1 MATLGETGEHGFIR
15 AIRKKFPM
23 ELAGDDGAVLRC
35 LETPVITTD
44 SFFEGTHFKK
54 GWAAP
59 DIIAG
64 RLMEATL
71 SDLAAMGA
79 FPEYLLS
86 SLVLPPDMELD
97 WMLEFYRGLTSR
109 QDCPLAGGETV
120 KGGVFGVT
128 LTALGDCRGEKPLLR
143 RNARPG
149 DSLWVTGP
157 LGRSFRSPE
166 LLDKGDL
173 SPAEGEQVRLFL
185 NPGARFDC
193 IPGIRGAGA
202 KSAIDIS
209 DGLFS
214 ECDHLSR
221 ESGVCLVIDLESVP
235 LVEYCR
241 GKPMEA
247 CAAGEDFELLF
258 TLPPDGRP
266 APGFFRI
273 GSVTPGNGIR
283 VLSHGEETEI
293 PEDRGYDHFS
303 EASTGRAT

>member
-1 MATLGETGEHGFIR
+1 MATLAETGEHGFIR

-44 SFFEGTHFKK
+44 SFFEGTHFRR

-59 DIIAG
+59 DTTAR

-97 WMLEFYRGLTSR
+97 WILDFYRGLTSR

-143 RNARPG
+143 RTPGPGTPSGSPVHWEGHSARRNSWIRVISVRRRG
-149 DSLWVTGP
+149 TG
-157 LGRSFRSPE
+157 SSVPE
-166 LLDKGDL
+166 PRGK
-173 SPAEGEQVRLFL
+173 VRL
-185 NPGARFDC
+185 
-193 IPGIRGAGA
+193 
-202 KSAIDIS
+202 
-209 DGLFS
+209 
-214 ECDHLSR
+214 HSR
-221 ESGVCLVIDLESVP
+221 DP
-235 LVEYCR
+235 RCR
-241 GKPMEA
+241 GKVGHRHFRRTVLRVRSPVP
-247 CAAGEDFELLF
+247 GE
-258 TLPPDGRP
+258 RRV
-266 APGFFRI
+266 PGHRS
-273 GSVTPGNGIR
+273 GKRSPG
-283 VLSHGEETEI
+283 
-293 PEDRGYDHFS
+293 
-303 EASTGRAT
+303 